1 MKSVIKKI
9 LCVVLIIAVV
19 CGIIVAPYG
28 LSFLKTQSEFSI
40 EEGEFSVEAAVLNG
54 ESKAATLTGYD
65 EKTEKLTIEFEK
77 GSVDWFN
84 YFGIKYSSDAY
95 LKGEIFYKA
104 GVKDKSE
111 EFFLEPSENGTFYS
125 FIDNCLDGTKA
136 NKIKSISFIPLN
148 KKTADIKL
156 SGISTFNREI
166 PEQEIYIEADALKIG
181 VDLLWGGALSYVED
195 TDSKVEA
202 VSVDGKIKVDSNAGE
217 RYNAEVV
224 NSNINLINRNDT
236 GRLVQQ
242 SYYGTLEYDHGVYM
256 DNDWRYNPVQGG
268 NQFND
273 NSKIVDL
280 RVEDDYIYIKCR
292 PLDWAKEKEF
302 ITPSYMEATYAIED
316 GKLHTV
322 CRFVDFSGYKE
333 AESTQEIPAFY
344 CIEPLDNFVYYGG
357 DKPWTNGELTYEKD
371 LIFWP
376 DAGYPNF
383 YSKEN
388 WSAFTGEFDDS
399 FGIGVF
405 VPDEEQFLAG
415 IFERGKTTNEDPSRD
430 GPTSYIAVTKNRIFK
445 SFDPY
450 EYEYYIATGDVN
462 EIRESFSKIK

>member
-1 MKSVIKKI
+1 MKTVIKKI

-28 LSFLKTQSEFSI
+28 MSFLKTQSEFSI
-40 EEGEFSVEAAVLNG
+40 EEGEFSVEVAVLNG
-54 ESKAATLTGYD
+54 ESKAATLTGY
-65 EKTEKLTIEFEK
+65 EKETEKLIVEFEK

-95 LKGEIFYKA
+95 LKGEIFYKS

-125 FIDNCLDGTKA
+125 FIDNCLNGAKA
-136 NKIKSISFIPLN
+136 NKIKSISFTPLN
-148 KKTADIKL
+148 KKTADIKI

-166 PEQEIYIEADALKIG
+166 PEQEIYIEAGALKIG

-280 RVEDDYIYIKCR
+280 RVEEDYIYIKCR

-333 AESTQEIPAFY
+333 TGSTQEIPAFY

-388 WSAFTGEFDDS
+388 WSAFTGEFEDS
-399 FGIGVF
+399 FGIGIF
-405 VPDEEQFLAG
+405 VPDEERFLAG

-430 GPTSYIAVTKNRIFK
+430 GPTSYIAVTKDRIFK